1 MQIKENKKLIVS
13 LLISF
18 IVIASFTGIIGYIS
32 TSSTKASIN
41 QLVGQQSTSTAF
53 NVLNKIDISIATKIL
68 ELKKLGKESL
78 IQNVLI
84 ISNNNSQTS
93 IDNKIISDKL
103 DEKIQL
109 DTRELGYK
117 TYENIMLQNNE
128 GQVIAFSGNNGE
140 RILEDELLVEL
151 RESEILIDDVYYDE
165 ILNEQVY
172 FVGILILDTK
182 GNDIGFIHALINF
195 EEIMM
200 QIDESR
206 EESEFTSSEFDLFYD
221 DGFLLYSTAER
232 PEDHILSNFIG
243 EFEDDSEENIDD
255 EFENLDEQYDKI
267 LREFGYKEPEL
278 TEEQWNI
285 IESKLH
291 PLDKKYEEILEKY
304 ESENISEAQEVQ
316 FEEELLRLDL
326 QYNKILEDSG
336 FTVPVLSEQEQLE
349 LDEKLFEIE
358 EKYEEIYEKYDFD
371 FTFGGKG
378 FVIVD
383 TEEDKEVLHS
393 YSRQKGYQEFEGFD
407 WILVVHT
414 EMDEILQDVNSQ
426 RESLLVLTVLMT
438 ITAALLGVFFAR
450 IFYNQSR
457 RINENE
463 KMSTI
468 GHLSSNI
475 AHDMRNPLGAIR
487 SSTERIKDQNKNQN
501 KTIADEVNRINRS
514 VKRMSH
520 QIEGVLNYVRT
531 TPLITDE
538 FSVLEMLDYAKK
550 TLEIPDNIKIILP
563 KKDIRIECDQEKL
576 EITFLNL
583 MLNAIQAID
592 EKKHGVLEIKL
603 MDNEKTIQISFSNN
617 GPPIPDTVR
626 PRIFEPLFTTHL
638 KGTGLGLSS
647 CKNIIEQHN
656 GKITVKQDPVTFI
669 IQIPKK
675 QS

>member
-1 MQIKENKKLIVS
+1 MQITENKKLIVS

-18 IVIASFTGIIGYIS
+18 IVIASFTGIIGYVS
-32 TSSTKASIN
+32 TSSTKESIN
-41 QLVGQQSTSTAF
+41 QLVGQQSTSMAF
-53 NVLNKIDISIATKIL
+53 NALNKIDVSIATKIL

-78 IQNVLI
+78 IQNALI

-93 IDNKIISDKL
+93 ENKIISDKL

-109 DTRELGYK
+109 DTKESGYI
-117 TYENIMLQNNE
+117 TYENIVLRNNNGE
-128 GQVIAFSGNNGE
+128 IIAFSGKSGE
-140 RILEDELLVEL
+140 SIFEDELLGEL
-151 RESEILIDDVYYDE
+151 RESRILINDVYYDD
-165 ILNEQVY
+165 ILDEQVY
-172 FVGILILDTK
+172 FIGILILDTK
-182 GNDIGFIHALINF
+182 GNKIGFIHALINF
-195 EEIMM
+195 EEIIL
-200 QIDESR
+200 QVDESR
-206 EESEFTSSEFDLFYD
+206 EESQFASSEFDLFYD
-221 DGFLLYSTAER
+221 DGFLLYSTADR
-232 PEDHILSNFIG
+232 PEDHIISNFMG
-243 EFEDDSEENIDD
+243 ELEDESEENIDD
-255 EFENLDEQYDKI
+255 EFEKLDEQYDEI
-267 LREFGYKEPEL
+267 LREFGYTEPEL
-278 TEEQWNI
+278 TEEQWEI
-285 IESKLH
+285 LESKLF
-291 PLDKKYEEILEKY
+291 PLDEQYENILEKY
-304 ESENISEAQEVQ
+304 ESEDISEDLEIQ

-336 FTVPVLSEQEQLE
+336 FVVPVLSEQEQLE
-349 LDEKLFEIE
+349 LDERLFEVE
-358 EKYEEIYEKYDFD
+358 EKYEEIYENYDFD

-378 FVIVD
+378 FVIVES
-383 TEEDKEVLHS
+383 EEDREVLHS

-426 RESLLVLTVLMT
+426 RESLLILTILMT
-438 ITAALLGVFFAR
+438 LAAALLGVFFAR
-450 IFYNQSR
+450 IFYNQSQ

-487 SSTERIKDQNKNQN
+487 SSTERIKDQNNNQN
-501 KTIADEVNRINRS
+501 KTITDEVNRINRS

-550 TLEIPDNIKIILP
+550 TIEIPDNIKIIVP
-563 KKDIRIECDQEKL
+563 KKDVKIECDQEKI

-583 MLNAIQAID
+583 MLNAIQAMN
-592 EKKHGVLEIKL
+592 EKKEGVLEIKL
-603 MDNEKTIQISFSNN
+603 MDNDKTIRISFTNN
-617 GPPIPDTVR
+617 GPPILDTVL

-647 CKNIIEQHN
+647 CKNIVEQHN
-656 GKITVKQDPVTFI
+656 GKIIVKQDPVTFT

>member
-18 IVIASFTGIIGYIS
+18 IVIASFTGIIGYVS

-41 QLVGQQSTSTAF
+41 QLVGQQSTSMAF
-53 NVLNKIDISIATKIL
+53 NALNKIDVSIATKIL

-78 IQNVLI
+78 IQNALI
-84 ISNNNSQTS
+84 ISNNNSQIS
-93 IDNKIISDKL
+93 ENKIISDKL

-109 DTRELGYK
+109 DTRELGYI
-117 TYENIMLQNNE
+117 TYENITLRNND
-128 GQVIAFSGNNGE
+128 GKIIAFSGNNGE
-140 RILEDELLVEL
+140 RNFENELLGEL

-165 ILNEQVY
+165 VLDEQVY
-172 FVGILILDTK
+172 FIGILISDTK
-182 GNDIGFIHALINF
+182 GNEIGFMHALINF
-195 EEIMM
+195 EEIMI

-206 EESEFTSSEFDLFYD
+206 EESGFTSSEFDLFYD
-221 DGFLLYSTAER
+221 DGFLLYSTADR
-232 PEDHILSNFIG
+232 PEDHIISNFIV

-255 EFENLDEQYDKI
+255 EFENLDEQYDEI

-278 TEEQWNI
+278 TEEQWDML
-285 IESKLH
+285 ESKLS
-291 PLDKKYEEILEKY
+291 PLDEKYESILEKY
-304 ESENISEAQEVQ
+304 ESEDFSEDREIQ

-336 FTVPVLSEQEQLE
+336 FIVPVLSEGEQIE
-349 LDEKLFEIE
+349 LDERLFEIE

-426 RESLLVLTVLMT
+426 RESLLILTVLMT

-450 IFYNQSR
+450 IFYNQSQK
-457 RINENE
+457 INESE

-538 FSVLEMLDYAKK
+538 FSILEMLEYAQK
-550 TLEIPDNIKIILP
+550 TIEVPDNIKVVLP
-563 KKDIRIECDQEKL
+563 KKDVRIECDQEKL

-583 MLNAIQAID
+583 MLNAIQAIG
-592 EKKHGVLEIKL
+592 EKKEGVLEIKL
-603 MDNEKTIQISFSNN
+603 MDSEKTIRISFSNN
-617 GPPIPDTVR
+617 GPPIPDTVL

-656 GKITVKQDPVTFI
+656 GKITVKQDPVTFTI
-669 IQIPKK
+669 YIPKK

>member
-1 MQIKENKKLIVS
+1 MQITENKKLIVS

-18 IVIASFTGIIGYIS
+18 IVIASFTGIIGYVS
-32 TSSTKASIN
+32 TSSTKESIN
-41 QLVGQQSTSTAF
+41 QLVGQQSTSMAF
-53 NVLNKIDISIATKIL
+53 NALNKIDVSIATKIL
-68 ELKKLGKESL
+68 ELKKLAKESL
-78 IQNVLI
+78 IQNALI

-93 IDNKIISDKL
+93 ENKIISNKL

-109 DTRELGYK
+109 DTKESGYT
-117 TYENIMLQNNE
+117 TYENIVLRNNNGE
-128 GQVIAFSGNNGE
+128 IIAFSGKSGE
-140 RILEDELLVEL
+140 SIFEDELLGEL
-151 RESEILIDDVYYDE
+151 RESRILINDVYYDD
-165 ILNEQVY
+165 ILDEQVY
-172 FVGILILDTK
+172 FIGILILDTK
-182 GNDIGFIHALINF
+182 GNEIGFIHALINF
-195 EEIMM
+195 EEIII
-200 QIDESR
+200 QVDESR
-206 EESEFTSSEFDLFYD
+206 EESQFASSEFDLFYD
-221 DGFLLYSTAER
+221 DGFLLYSTADR
-232 PEDHILSNFIG
+232 PEDHILSNFMG
-243 EFEDDSEENIDD
+243 ELEDKSEENIDD
-255 EFENLDEQYDKI
+255 EFEKLDEQYDEI
-267 LREFGYKEPEL
+267 LREFGYAEPEL
-278 TEEQWNI
+278 TEEQWDI
-285 IESKLH
+285 LESKLF
-291 PLDKKYEEILEKY
+291 PLDEQYENILEKY
-304 ESENISEAQEVQ
+304 KSEDISEDLEIQ
-316 FEEELLRLDL
+316 FEEELLKLDL

-336 FTVPVLSEQEQLE
+336 FVVPVLSEQEQLE
-349 LDEKLFEIE
+349 LDERLFEVE
-358 EKYEEIYEKYDFD
+358 EKYEEIYENYDFD

-383 TEEDKEVLHS
+383 SDEDQEVLHS

-426 RESLLVLTVLMT
+426 RESLLILTILMT
-438 ITAALLGVFFAR
+438 IAAALLGVFFAR
-450 IFYNQSR
+450 IFYNQSK

-501 KTIADEVNRINRS
+501 KTITDEVNRINRS

-550 TLEIPDNIKIILP
+550 TIEIPDNIKIILP
-563 KKDIRIECDQEKL
+563 KQDIRIECDQEKI

-592 EKKHGVLEIKL
+592 KKKEGLLEITL
-603 MDNEKTIQISFSNN
+603 MDGDKTIRISFTNN
-617 GPPIPDTVR
+617 GPPILDTVL

-656 GKITVKQDPVTFI
+656 GKITVKQDPVTFT

>member
-1 MQIKENKKLIVS
+1 M
-13 LLISF
+13 
-18 IVIASFTGIIGYIS
+18 
-32 TSSTKASIN
+32 
-41 QLVGQQSTSTAF
+41 AF
-53 NVLNKIDISIATKIL
+53 NALNKIDVSIATKIL

-78 IQNVLI
+78 IQNALI
-84 ISNNNSQTS
+84 ISNNNSQIS
-93 IDNKIISDKL
+93 ENRIISDKL

-109 DTRELGYK
+109 DTRELEYI
-117 TYENIMLQNNE
+117 TYENITLRNND
-128 GQVIAFSGNNGE
+128 GKIIAFSGNNGE
-140 RILEDELLVEL
+140 EIFENELLGEL
-151 RESEILIDDVYYDE
+151 RESEILIEDVYYDE
-165 ILNEQVY
+165 VLDEQVY

-182 GNDIGFIHALINF
+182 GNEIGFIHALINF

-221 DGFLLYSTAER
+221 DGFLLYSTADR
-232 PEDHILSNFIG
+232 PEDHIISNFIG
-243 EFEDDSEENIDD
+243 EFDDESEENIDD
-255 EFENLDEQYDKI
+255 EFENLDEQYDEV

-285 IESKLH
+285 LESKLS
-291 PLDKKYEEILEKY
+291 PLDEKYENILEKY
-304 ESENISEAQEVQ
+304 ELENFSEDDEVQ

-336 FTVPVLSEQEQLE
+336 FIVPILSEKEQLE
-349 LDEKLFEIE
+349 LDERLFEIE

-393 YSRQKGYQEFEGFD
+393 YSRQKGYQDFEGFD

-426 RESLLVLTVLMT
+426 RESLLILTVLMT
-438 ITAALLGVFFAR
+438 ISAALLGVFFSR
-450 IFYNQSR
+450 IFYNQSQK
-457 RINENE
+457 INENE

-501 KTIADEVNRINRS
+501 KIITDEVNRINRS

-538 FSVLEMLDYAKK
+538 FSILEMLDYAKK
-550 TLEIPDNIKIILP
+550 TIEIPDNIKVILP
-563 KKDIRIECDQEKL
+563 KKDVRIECDQEKL

-583 MLNAIQAID
+583 ILNAIQAIG
-592 EKKHGVLEIKL
+592 EKKEGVLEIKL
-603 MDNEKTIQISFSNN
+603 IDGEKSIRISFSNN
-617 GPPIPDTVR
+617 GPQIPDTVL

-656 GKITVKQDPVTFI
+656 GKITVKQDPVIFT

-675 QS
+675 QN

>member
-1 MQIKENKKLIVS
+1 MQIKENKKLVVS

-53 NVLNKIDISIATKIL
+53 NVLNKIDTSVATKIL

-78 IQNVLI
+78 IQNALI

-109 DTRELGYK
+109 DTRESGYK
-117 TYENIMLQNNE
+117 TYENIILQNNE

-172 FVGILILDTK
+172 FIGILILDTK
-182 GNDIGFIHALINF
+182 GNDIGFIRALINF

-255 EFENLDEQYDKI
+255 EFENLDEQYDEI

-349 LDEKLFEIE
+349 LDERLFEIE

-438 ITAALLGVFFAR
+438 ITATLLGVFFAR

-592 EKKHGVLEIKL
+592 EKKQGVLEIKL

-656 GKITVKQDPVTFI
+656 GKIIVKPDPVTFT

>member
-18 IVIASFTGIIGYIS
+18 IVIASFTGIIGYVS

-41 QLVGQQSTSTAF
+41 QLVGQQSTSMAF
-53 NVLNKIDISIATKIL
+53 NALNKIDISIATKIL

-78 IQNVLI
+78 IQNALI

-93 IDNKIISDKL
+93 ENKIISDKL

-109 DTRELGYK
+109 DTKESGYI
-117 TYENIMLQNNE
+117 TYENIVLRNNE
-128 GQVIAFSGNNGE
+128 GETIAFSGNDGE
-140 RILEDELLVEL
+140 RIFEDELLGEL
-151 RESEILIDDVYYDE
+151 RESRILINDVYYDD
-165 ILNEQVY
+165 ILDEQVY
-172 FVGILILDTK
+172 FIGILILDTK
-182 GNDIGFIHALINF
+182 GNEIGFIHALINF

-206 EESEFTSSEFDLFYD
+206 EESQFTSSEFDLFYD
-221 DGFLLYSTAER
+221 DGFLLYSTTDR
-232 PEDHILSNFIG
+232 PEDHIISNFIM
-243 EFEDDSEENIDD
+243 ELDDESEENIDD
-255 EFENLDEQYDKI
+255 EFEKLDEQYDEI
-267 LREFGYKEPEL
+267 LREFGYTEPEL
-278 TEEQWNI
+278 TEEQWDI
-285 IESKLH
+285 LEDKLS
-291 PLDKKYEEILEKY
+291 PLDEQYENILEKY
-304 ESENISEAQEVQ
+304 ESENISEDLEIQ

-326 QYNKILEDSG
+326 KYNKILEDSG
-336 FTVPVLSEQEQLE
+336 FIVPVLSEREQLE
-349 LDEKLFEIE
+349 LDERLFEIE
-358 EKYEEIYEKYDFD
+358 GKYEGIYEKYDFD

-383 TEEDKEVLHS
+383 SEEDREVLHS

-426 RESLLVLTVLMT
+426 RESLLILTVLMT

-450 IFYNQSR
+450 IFYNQSQ

-487 SSTERIKDQNKNQN
+487 SSTERIKDQNKNHN
-501 KTIADEVNRINRS
+501 KTITDEVNRINRS

-550 TLEIPDNIKIILP
+550 TIEIPDNIKIILP

-583 MLNAIQAID
+583 MLNAIQAIGA
-592 EKKHGVLEIKL
+592 KKEGLLEIKL
-603 MDNEKTIQISFSNN
+603 MDSEKTVRISFTNN
-617 GPPIPDTVR
+617 GPPILDTVL

-656 GKITVKQDPVTFI
+656 GKIMVKQDPVTFT